1 MSNLSEEELKI
12 RVEHNR
18 QVWEQIK
25 EYLRKKTGN
34 KGNSILID
42 LEADKYHA
50 LDNKDLFK
58 CPICKNHTNI
68 IDEHH
73 KDSSNLIDICRFCHL
88 YGIHGHPFDSHP
100 YYEKYPQLEKF
111 VKEVDEYKL
120 KFVFK
125 ADSNQYI
132 DFMANQSKYEKEIY
146 YIRILIGIWL
156 YEYTLNTPKQY
167 PKKDKDNVIAKAN
180 KRKAQNQAKR
190 IK

>member
-167 PKKDKDNVIAKAN
+167 PEKDKDNVIAKAN